1 MFAHE
6 FLASYPAKLMEYS
19 LAVGYLLLFIPFWR
33 YVQGGRR
40 AAAAA
45 ETAERRPA
53 GAGGWFSLPEGIFLH
68 PGHTWARSRAD
79 GLVEVGLDDFAA
91 RLLGPVE
98 RLGLPA
104 AGAEVAQGAPA
115 LLARD
120 GGRQVPLLSPV
131 DGVVAEVNPAATE
144 GAWQQ
149 EPYGGGWL
157 FAVRPARFQANVRQ
171 LLDGAAARRWLEQA
185 ADALVSRA
193 SPRLGAVL
201 ADGGVPVHGIAR
213 ELEPERWDELCREH
227 FRS

>member
-1 MFAHE
+1 MFAQE

-45 ETAERRPA
+45 AERRPA
-53 GAGGWFSLPEGIFLH
+53 GATATSWFSLPEGVFLH
-68 PGHTWARSRAD
+68 PGHTWARARAD

-98 RLGLPA
+98 RLELPA
-104 AGAEVAQGAPA
+104 PGAAVSQGAPS

-120 GGRQVPLLSPV
+120 GERQVPLLSPV
-131 DGVVAEVNPAATE
+131 DGTVAEVNPAAAA

-149 EPYGGGWL
+149 EPYAGGWL
-157 FAVRPARFQANVRQ
+157 FAVRPARLPANVRQ
-171 LLDGAAARRWLEQA
+171 LLDGSAAHRWLEQA
-185 ADALVSRA
+185 ADSLVSRA

-213 ELEPERWDELCREH
+213 ELEPERWDALCREY